1 MYSGVFLHFFLSKRS
16 LLSRVLPGV
25 PAVEGCTGKVSTV
38 QPYVPQLSGK
48 NPITNE

>member
-1 MYSGVFLHFFLSKRS
+1 MYFGVFLHFFLSNRS
-16 LLSRVLPGV
+16 LLSRVLLGV
-25 PAVEGCTGKVSTV
+25 PAVEGCTGTV